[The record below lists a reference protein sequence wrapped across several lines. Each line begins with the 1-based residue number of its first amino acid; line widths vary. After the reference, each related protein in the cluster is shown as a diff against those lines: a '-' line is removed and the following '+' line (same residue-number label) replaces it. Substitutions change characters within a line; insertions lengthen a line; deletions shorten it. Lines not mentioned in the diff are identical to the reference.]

1 MNDYKIQVT
10 GLASGKYRVR
20 IDSVDVAELTSEQR
34 ATGMDISAEVLKPG
48 PLADQAKKVKE
59 AVENKKPVP
68 PRPDFPW
75 NGFDGSSVVD
85 LFGRVVLRS
94 IAVHGVA
101 DEEKIKALLRPLFDT
116 HRRDRLYMPVEVEV
130 VG

>member
-1 MNDYKIQVT
+1 MYRSRT
-10 GLASGKYRVR
+10 GLRPVR
-20 IDSVDVAELTSEQR
+20 IDCR
-34 ATGMDISAEVLKPG
+34 
-48 PLADQAKKVKE
+48 
-59 AVENKKPVP
+59 
-68 PRPDFPW
+68 DFT
-75 NGFDGSSVVD
+75 DGSKTHLTVTNRAGRHREPCGLSLVD

-116 HRRDRLYMPVEVEV
+116 YRRDRLYMPVEVEV

>member
-1 MNDYKIQVT
+1 MASRQVSLLKSVGNSRIYRIKHKNRESLQHNLIILFNDKPCGDDRAGRHREPC
-10 GLASGKYRVR
+10 GLS
-20 IDSVDVAELTSEQR
+20 L
-34 ATGMDISAEVLKPG
+34 
-48 PLADQAKKVKE
+48 
-59 AVENKKPVP
+59 
-68 PRPDFPW
+68 
-75 NGFDGSSVVD
+75 VD

-116 HRRDRLYMPVEVEV
+116 YRRDRLYMPVEVEV